1 MMPAKLYQVIKAGLT
16 TVAPVLYM
24 VSIDVIFVRTT
35 RKAAVFVPNLPMLMG
50 VVVRS
55 VQIDL

>member
-1 MMPAKLYQVIKAGLT
+1 MMPAKLYQVVEAGLT
-16 TVAPVLYM
+16 AVAPVLYM
-24 VSIDVIFVRTT
+24 VSVDVIFVGAT
-35 RKAAVFVPNLPMLMG
+35 RKAAVFVSNLPMLMG